1 MGFNFKKKF
10 KVIIEL
16 EKGFMV
22 TTGLDE
28 DYYFHPGIE
37 SVLVWTT
44 AKKAKKFIQ
53 SNDFSSDKVKVV
65 EETKDE
71 IINIAVSRNFSCIK
85 FDFKLG
91 KEGSKKSFAK
101 LTFIE
106 HQTMILSA
114 G

>member
-1 MGFNFKKKF
+1 MGFKKKF

-16 EKGFMV
+16 EKGFMI
-22 TTGLDE
+22 TTGSDE

-44 AKKAKKFIQ
+44 AKKAEKFIQ
-53 SNDFSSDKVKVV
+53 SNNFSSDKVKVI
-65 EETKDE
+65 EETRDE
-71 IINIAVSRNFSCIK
+71 IIDIAISKKFASIK

-91 KEGSKKSFAK
+91 KEGSKKSFAR